1 MITHFA
7 SLDVS
12 RATLTAVTG
21 WVVRARRCPGA
32 RTYQRAVGPQ
42 RQALLVLRWLRDA
55 VPVWRLARDAR
66 ISQATAYRYL
76 HEALD
81 ALAKRAPTLASAVAA
96 AKASPGKHL
105 CLDGVLIA
113 TDRVAARKADGRHLY
128 YSGKH
133 ERFGVNVQVIAD
145 ASGFPLWISD
155 GLPSCTH
162 DLSAALAL
170 VLPHLF
176 PHTALHRLDRID
188 VLADKVHTSAG
199 AGVRTP
205 YKRDPRMSEGADPDR
220 ATCSQLITSLRAV
233 AEGANAMIT
242 ERWHA
247 LRRVTLDP
255 AVVGAAAAAAAL
267 TLIHLERR

>member
-1 MITHFA
+1 MISHSA
-7 SLDVS
+7 SLDIS
-12 RATLTAVTG
+12 RATLATVTG
-21 WVVRARRCPGA
+21 WIARARRYPGA
-32 RTYQRAVGPQ
+32 RAYQRAVGPG

-55 VPVWRLARDAR
+55 IPIWRLARDAR

-76 HEALD
+76 HEGLD
-81 ALAKRAPTLASAVAA
+81 ALAERSPTLAGAVAA
-96 AKASPGKHL
+96 AKASAGKYL
-105 CLDGVLIA
+105 CLDGVLIT
-113 TDRVAARKADGRHLY
+113 TDRVAARKDDGRHLY

-133 ERFGVNVQVIAD
+133 KRFGVNIQVLAD
-145 ASGFPLWISD
+145 ASGFPLWVSD
-155 GLPSCTH
+155 GLPGSTH
-162 DLSAALAL
+162 DLTAARAL

-188 VLADKVHTSAG
+188 VLADKGYTSAG

-205 YKRDPRMSEGADPDR
+205 YKRDPRMSEGVDPDG
-220 ATCSQLITSLRAV
+220 ATYSQLITSLRAV

-247 LRRVTLDP
+247 LRHVTLDP
-255 AVVGAAAAAAAL
+255 AVVGTAAAAAL